1 MKIGGKY
8 APNRRETRVKNFLFW
23 LLAALASS
31 ALAEDV
37 LLAPGASLTILD
49 AADPSVR
56 VILTA
61 PPDAPLN
68 LSGVLVPDTKES
80 VYSIVTR
87 LKLDAAR
94 GLARGADGSMS
105 LSSPAASNA
114 PTART
119 LQGGVMIFTAGKYVY
134 YPGTQAG
141 AAPAAPPPSRT
152 QASPGRLLISK
163 PGADKAQAERDIA
176 ECRRY
181 AERAAA
187 QFLRSADRV
196 AMHNSAMHSCLKSFG
211 YEIHA
216 PAA

>member
-1 MKIGGKY
+1 M
-8 APNRRETRVKNFLFW
+8 KNFLFW
-23 LLAALASS
+23 LLAGLAGP
-31 ALAEDV
+31 AVAEDV

-49 AADPSVR
+49 AADPTVR
-56 VILTA
+56 VVLTA
-61 PPDAPLN
+61 PPDAPLD
-68 LSGVLVPDTKES
+68 LSSIFVTDAKES

-105 LSSPAASNA
+105 LSSPVASSA
-114 PTART
+114 TTARM
-119 LQGGVMIFTAGKYVY
+119 LQGGVMVFTAGKYAY
-134 YPGTQAG
+134 YPGTQAAATPA
-141 AAPAAPPPSRT
+141 AAPSSRPPS
-152 QASPGRLLISK
+152 SPGRLLISK
-163 PGADKAQAERDIA
+163 PGVDKAQAERDIA

-187 QFLRSADRV
+187 QFLRSAERV

-216 PAA
+216 PQA